1 MKFSIRTFFSCFKVI
16 GKQSKRIFKFYVF
29 FQVLLAVLDLIGITI
44 IGIVASLSI
53 NRVSNRSD
61 SPIVTN
67 ILTVIGIDSQA
78 LEIQVSILV
87 VTAILLMVSKS
98 VLAQRVNRRV
108 LSSLNSDGTTLSAN
122 MLKWI
127 FLDTSRSTQGIPNQE
142 LLSRVASGA
151 IAVTNGVI
159 GSVAN
164 ILSDLLLLLL
174 LLVGLFIV
182 SPLVTGVAVVFF
194 GITAW
199 ILHKLVHTKSR
210 KFGFQIF
217 ELTHSSS
224 TKIIE
229 LFSSKRELWTSGRFD
244 SKLDKVVEERK
255 MLASKNLELSLLP
268 NISKYFIESALLI
281 GAAIFAGIEFFLS
294 SATHALTALSVFL
307 AAGSRIAPALLR
319 LQQSGLVFASNVELA
334 DKSLADIASF
344 QQARL
349 DPVLKDAMHIH
360 REDERVDFI
369 PSVELKDLSFDY
381 GENKSVFESLN
392 LTVQPGEFVGIIGP
406 SGSGKST
413 ILDLIIGIQVPT
425 QGEVRLSGMVPED
438 AIKRFSGFI
447 SYVPQQTF
455 ITQGTVAENIAFGIE
470 SSSRNDGQLWEAITG
485 ANLEEWVMSLPKGL
499 DEVLYENGKNLS
511 GGQRQRIG
519 IARALYSDPKLI
531 LLDESTSSLDADS
544 ELEVL
549 NWIKSLKGKKTIIS
563 VTHKLST
570 VRDAD
575 KVLYLEADN
584 YIFGTFEE
592 IMELKHQVK

>member
-1 MKFSIRTFFSCFKVI
+1 
-16 GKQSKRIFKFYVF
+16 
-29 FQVLLAVLDLIGITI
+29 
-44 IGIVASLSI
+44 
-53 NRVSNRSD
+53 
-61 SPIVTN
+61 
-67 ILTVIGIDSQA
+67 
-78 LEIQVSILV
+78 
-87 VTAILLMVSKS
+87 
-98 VLAQRVNRRV
+98 
-108 LSSLNSDGTTLSAN
+108 

-142 LLSRVASGA
+142 LLSRVASGP

-182 SPLVTGVAVVFF
+182 SPLVTGVAVGFF

-199 ILHKLVHTKSR
+199 ILHKLVHIKSR
-210 KFGFQIF
+210 TFGFQIF

-224 TKIIE
+224 TKIVE
-229 LFSSKRELWTSGRFD
+229 LFSSKRELWTGGRFD
-244 SKLDKVVEERK
+244 SKLEKAIEERK
-255 MLASKNLELSLLP
+255 LLASKNLELSLLP

-334 DKSLADIASF
+334 DKSLADIARF
-344 QQARL
+344 QQASL
-349 DPVLKDAMHIH
+349 ESVLNEAIDINRDHDQKD
-360 REDERVDFI
+360 FT
-369 PSVELKDLSFDY
+369 PSVELKDLCFDY
-381 GENKSVFESLN
+381 GENKSVFKSLN
-392 LTVQPGEFVGIIGP
+392 LIVHPGEFVGIIGP

-425 QGEVRLSGMVPED
+425 QGEVKLSGMVPVD

-455 ITQGTVAENIAFGIE
+455 ITQGTVAENIAFGIDSGSINE
-470 SSSRNDGQLWEAITG
+470 AQLWGAITC
-485 ANLEEWVMSLPKGL
+485 ANLEEWVKSLPKGL
-499 DEVLYENGKNLS
+499 HEVLYENGKNLS

-575 KVLYLEADN
+575 MVLNLEADN
-584 YIFGTFEE
+584 YTFGTFEE
-592 IMELKHQVK
+592 IMELKRRVK